1 MVWSKS
7 CFNHFPFYLGK
18 GLFSSYSIRSAYVF
32 VMKGVSTAKFGGCD
46 FCG

>member
-32 VMKGVSTAKFGGCD
+32 VMKGVSPAKFGGCD